1 MKVFKIIPALILVC
15 LNIHFAFAQE
25 ISRESK
31 KQIKAQEEEI
41 RVNEEMLV
49 SGVKGLSRIKSRLE
63 KDKSKKKISQTEVE
77 RKEKIIR
84 SVESRLSS
92 LERKIAKQKEELIDF
107 KKSLNIAVEEKKE
120 VKIVENVVVEAA
132 SNSDIKEREEKL
144 ALAKQKLAQQ
154 IKESEEAF
162 KRQQEALRK
171 KNEELSKLDNKLKAE
186 KKAIQDKLIEENR
199 QKIMEFEDDISVN
212 EEILISGREGL
223 KRKKEKLEAAK
234 VDGSLT
240 KESIARR
247 SSVIE
252 RIEKRLNKIE
262 REIES
267 KKEAIKKLKGA

>member
-186 KKAIQDKLIEENR
+186 KKAIQDKLTEENR

-212 EEILISGREGL
+212 EEILTSGREGL

>member
-1 MKVFKIIPALILVC
+1 MKVFKIIPSLILVC

-120 VKIVENVVVEAA
+120 AKVNENVVVEEA
-132 SNSDIKEREEKL
+132 SNTDIKEREEKL

-186 KKAIQDKLIEENR
+186 RKAIQDKLTEENR

-234 VDGSLT
+234 IDGSLT

>member
-120 VKIVENVVVEAA
+120 VKVVENVVVEAA

-144 ALAKQKLAQQ
+144 ALAKQKLAQE

-186 KKAIQDKLIEENR
+186 KKAIQDKLTEENR

-234 VDGSLT
+234 IDGSLT

>member
-107 KKSLNIAVEEKKE
+107 KKSLNIVVEEKKE
-120 VKIVENVVVEAA
+120 AKIVENVVVEEV

-186 KKAIQDKLIEENR
+186 KKAIQDKLTEENR

>member
-120 VKIVENVVVEAA
+120 ARIVENVVVEEV

-186 KKAIQDKLIEENR
+186 KKAIQDKLTEENR

>member
-107 KKSLNIAVEEKKE
+107 KKSLNIALEQKKE
-120 VKIVENVVVEAA
+120 AKVNENVVVEAA

-144 ALAKQKLAQQ
+144 ALAKQKLAQE

-171 KNEELSKLDNKLKAE
+171 KNEELSKLDKKLKAE
-186 KKAIQDKLIEENR
+186 KKAIQDKLTEENR

>member
-186 KKAIQDKLIEENR
+186 KKAIQDKLTEENR

>member
-41 RVNEEMLV
+41 RVNEEMLL

-120 VKIVENVVVEAA
+120 VKVVENVVVEAA

-144 ALAKQKLAQQ
+144 ALAKQKLAQE

-186 KKAIQDKLIEENR
+186 KKAIQDKLTEENK